1 MKNNEGY
8 ALPFVLVVMVIICLV
23 GISILS
29 SSLNNLQNQQASIE
43 RMQDQYAVAGEIEKV
58 MAPVKF
64 NKCVSVNTLGDLLV
78 TDAEGKNE
86 FVFTKGTE
94 GKEDTLDFTLDTSRL
109 ASLTNESVQI
119 KAKIR
124 ITGSITEEL
133 KELENGSEVTLYS
146 FSDNFVI
153 TYLTYEITNV
163 EEVGA

>member
-109 ASLTNESVQI
+109 ESTANESVQI
-119 KAKIR
+119 KAKIQ
-124 ITGSITEEL
+124 ITGTITESPQ
-133 KELENGSEVTLYS
+133 KLENGTEVTLYG
-146 FSDNFVI
+146 FPDKFEIN
-153 TYLTYEITNV
+153 YLTYEIINI
-163 EEVGA
+163 EEVGE